1 MKIVEASTRCTA
13 LLRHSGENAA
23 VQVRF
28 QLSEFRKEFPNGIPS
43 LFVKRP
49 GDAVGQYGGNPKISH
64 IRPNFENL
72 ILCSG
77 DEDHPVECLIA
88 GSDIG
93 VFKIPIVMTEL
104 RIASPDEQKQYK
116 ISVNDD
122 GSLSAT
128 EVVE

>member
-13 LLRHSGENAA
+13 LLGHSGENAA

-28 QLSEFRKEFPNGIPS
+28 Q
-43 LFVKRP
+43 
-49 GDAVGQYGGNPKISH
+49 H
-64 IRPNFENL
+64 
-72 ILCSG
+72 
-77 DEDHPVECLIA
+77 
-88 GSDIG
+88 
-93 VFKIPIVMTEL
+93 
-104 RIASPDEQKQYK
+104 K

>member
-1 MKIVEASTRCTA
+1 MKIVEASTKCTA
-13 LLRHSGENAA
+13 LLGHSGENAA

-28 QLSEFRKEFPNGIPS
+28 QLSEFPNGTPS

-49 GDAVGQYGGNPKISH
+49 GDALAYPVVLHK
-64 IRPNFENL
+64 FENL

-77 DEDHPVECLIA
+77 DEDHQVECLIA

-104 RIASPDEQKQYK
+104 RIASPDERKQYK

>member
-13 LLRHSGENAA
+13 LLD
-23 VQVRF
+23 Q
-28 QLSEFRKEFPNGIPS
+28 
-43 LFVKRP
+43 
-49 GDAVGQYGGNPKISH
+49 
-64 IRPNFENL
+64 
-72 ILCSG
+72 
-77 DEDHPVECLIA
+77 VECLIA

-104 RIASPDEQKQYK
+104 RIASPDERKQYK

>member
-13 LLRHSGENAA
+13 LLGHSGENAA

-28 QLSEFRKEFPNGIPS
+28 QLSEFRKEFPN
-43 LFVKRP
+43 
-49 GDAVGQYGGNPKISH
+49 
-64 IRPNFENL
+64 
-72 ILCSG
+72 
-77 DEDHPVECLIA
+77 DE
-88 GSDIG
+88 
-93 VFKIPIVMTEL
+93 
-104 RIASPDEQKQYK
+104 RKQYK